1 MGKVLLLL
9 LVLVAATAGG
19 LYHNYNRNAY
29 LIADL
34 QKPRPYAKVATA
46 DLGKLIHA
54 YESEIKQRKARVAAA
69 PSGAESI
76 ERRDAS
82 DVGGKADAFA
92 GFQRENERWKAQRG
106 QVMEQEVELK
116 QLLFEKTI
124 RDRHLDDPEYVFK
137 QRLLT
142 F

>member
-9 LVLVAATAGG
+9 VVLVGGSAGG
-19 LYHNYNRNAY
+19 LYYNYQRNSPME
-29 LIADL
+29 ADL
-34 QKPRPYAKVATA
+34 HLPRPYANIKTA
-46 DLGKLIHA
+46 DLAKLIQA
-54 YESEIKQRKARVAAA
+54 YQSDIKQHKARVAAA
-69 PSGAESI
+69 PSGSDAI
-76 ERRDAS
+76 DRQDAS

-92 GFQRENERWKAQRG
+92 GFQRENERWKLQRG
-106 QVMEQEVELK
+106 RVMEQEAELK

-124 RDRHLDDPEYVFK
+124 RDRHLDDPRHVFK